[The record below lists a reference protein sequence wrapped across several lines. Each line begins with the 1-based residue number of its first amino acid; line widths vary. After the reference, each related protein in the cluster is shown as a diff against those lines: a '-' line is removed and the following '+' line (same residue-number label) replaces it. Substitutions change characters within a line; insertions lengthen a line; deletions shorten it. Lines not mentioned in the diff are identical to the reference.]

1 MKLPDF
7 VAAFA
12 RATPAREAVFC
23 DGARLSFGEL
33 HEQSTRIALGLVA
46 RGVAI
51 GDRVAIC
58 LTNRV
63 EYVVAFLACIKAG
76 AVAVT
81 LNPRYAAAELA
92 YMLAD
97 SGAKAAFFEDETRA
111 PVTRSGVK
119 IPVPITCDAPRERGE
134 IAYADLLKSEGRLP
148 QIPPEFD
155 DCQIQYTSG
164 TTGKAKGA
172 IITQANYVVANGYFN
187 IWLWGMTAADRVLTT
202 TPLAHRT
209 AFSRLMNTFT
219 IGSSIVIMKRFDP
232 KEAAR
237 LVEAEGITLL
247 AMVPTVGRMLLP
259 EIEADPS
266 KFRNLRLA
274 VVTGEAFPVEVK
286 RRLARALPR
295 LKLVSFFAMT
305 ESGAITCLGPD
316 AQEQIDKA
324 ASVGRVVPGVEVKLV
339 GDDGREVTPGETG
352 EIAVRSGV
360 PGHFVTMRAY
370 FNKPEATAQTIR
382 EGWLHTGDLGR
393 FDEDGYLYIVD
404 RKKDM
409 VLSGGYNIYSKE
421 VESAILELPGV
432 QDVAV
437 VGVPDETYGESVA
450 AFVELA
456 PGAQL
461 DAGRVIEHCRERI
474 ASYKKPKHVRFVEAL
489 PRNSS
494 GKVLKFQL
502 REQLK

>member
-12 RATPAREAVFC
+12 RATPKREAVLC
-23 DGARLSFGEL
+23 DGVRLTFGEL

-46 RGVAI
+46 HGVGI

-97 SGAKAAFFEDETRA
+97 CGARAVFFEDETRA
-111 PVTRSGVK
+111 SVIRSGVK
-119 IPVPITCDAPRERGE
+119 IPVPITCDAPREPGE
-134 IAYADLLKSEGRLP
+134 LAYADLLKSEGRLP
-148 QIPPEFD
+148 AIPPEFD

-187 IWLWGMTAADRVLTT
+187 VWLWGMTAADRVLTT

-247 AMVPTVGRMLLP
+247 GMVPTVGRMLLP
-259 EIEADPS
+259 EIEANPAA
-266 KFRNLRLA
+266 FRNLRLA

-286 RRLARALPR
+286 RRLAKALPH

-316 AQEQIDKA
+316 PREQIEKA

-339 GDDGREVTPGETG
+339 DDDGNEVKPGETG

-382 EGWLHTGDLGR
+382 DGWLHTGDLGR

-421 VESAILELPGV
+421 VESVILELPGV

-437 VGVPDETYGESVA
+437 VGVPDEIYGESVA
-450 AFVELA
+450 AFIELA
-456 PGAQL
+456 PGARL
-461 DAGRVIEHCRERI
+461 EAARVIEHCREKM

-502 REQLK
+502 REQFK

>member
-1 MKLPDF
+1 VKLPDF
-7 VAAFA
+7 IAAFA
-12 RATPAREAVFC
+12 RATPRREAIAC
-23 DGARLSFGEL
+23 DGVRLSFGEL
-33 HEQSTRIALGLVA
+33 HEQSTRIALGLA
-46 RGVAI
+46 GRGVQV

-63 EYVVAFLACIKAG
+63 EFVVGFLACIKAG
-76 AVAVT
+76 AIAVT

-97 SGAKAAFFEDETRA
+97 SAAKAVLFEDETRA
-111 PVTRSGVK
+111 AVTRSGAQ
-119 IPVPITCDAPRERGE
+119 VPLRVTCDKPLEPGE
-134 IAYADLLKSEGRLP
+134 VSYEALLKSEGRLP
-148 QIPPEFD
+148 DVPPEFD

-164 TTGKAKGA
+164 TTGQAKGA
-172 IITQANYVVANGYFN
+172 IITQANYIVANGYCN

-219 IGSSIVIMKRFDP
+219 IGSSIVIMKRFDA

-247 AMVPTVGRMLLP
+247 GMVPTVGRMLLP
-259 EIEADPS
+259 EIEANPS
-266 KFRNLRLA
+266 RFRNLRLA

-286 RRLARALPR
+286 RRLAAALPH

-305 ESGAITCLGPD
+305 EMGALTCLGPD
-316 AQEQIDKA
+316 PAEQVAKA

-339 GDDGREVTPGETG
+339 DEQGHEVKPGEAG

-360 PGHFVTMRAY
+360 PGTFVTMRAY
-370 FNKPEATAQTIR
+370 FNKPEATAEAIR
-382 EGWLHTGDLGR
+382 NGWVHTGDMGR

-421 VESAILELPGV
+421 VESAILEIAGV

-437 VGVPDETYGESVA
+437 VGVPDEMYGESVA
-450 AFVELA
+450 AFIEL
-456 PGAQL
+456 GAGARL
-461 DAGRVIEHCRERI
+461 DAEQVVAHCREKM

-502 REQLK
+502 REQFK